1 MPPEL
6 IIAAFVLDHLFG
18 DPRGV
23 PHPVQLFGYM
33 VTRLEA
39 ILRPLFAGPSAE
51 RYAGGMMVLIIV
63 LAAYLIPWFL
73 LSYIKRHLGYWA
85 WATAATY
92 LAYTTISVKSLKDAA
107 TAVLAPLRG
116 DDLQGARDALS
127 MIVGRDTRDLPKEE
141 VVRGAV
147 ETVAENASDGVVAPL
162 FYLAVGGV
170 PLALAYKAI
179 NTMDSMAGYKS
190 DRYIHF
196 GMAAARLDDLANFI
210 PARFSG
216 FFMVV
221 ACWILSVFHPGKYDV
236 SGSWRVFMRDRKNHA
251 SPNSGHPEAAM
262 AGAIGVR
269 LGGESSYFGVTS
281 VKPYIGAP
289 VGVLTPEKLED
300 AVRLMFAT
308 SVIAVVVSAWLA
320 SIVDIL
326 ASNL

>member
-6 IIAAFVLDHLFG
+6 IIAAFVLDQFFG

-33 VTRLEA
+33 VARLES
-39 ILRPLFAGPSAE
+39 ILRPVFTGPSAE
-51 RYAGGMMVLIIV
+51 RWAGGLMVLIIV
-63 LAAYLIPWFL
+63 IAAYLIPWLL
-73 LSYIKRHLGYWA
+73 LSYIKRYLGYWA

-92 LAYTTISVKSLKDAA
+92 LAYTTISVKSLRDAA
-107 TAVLAPLRG
+107 LAVLAPLRG
-116 DDLQGARDALS
+116 DDLPGARFALS
-127 MIVGRDTRDLPKEE
+127 MIVGRDTGGLSREDI
-141 VVRGAV
+141 VRGAV

-196 GMAAARLDDLANFI
+196 GMAAARLDDAANFI
-210 PARFSG
+210 PARLSG
-216 FFMVV
+216 LFMVA
-221 ACWILSVFHPGKYDV
+221 ACGVLSVLHPGNYDV
-236 SGSWRVFMRDRKNHA
+236 SGAWRVFMRDRKKHA

-262 AGAIGVR
+262 AGATGVR

-281 VKPYIGAP
+281 VKPYIGDP
-289 VGVLTPEKLED
+289 VGVLTPDKLYD
-300 AVRLMFAT
+300 AIGLIFAT
-308 SVIAVVVSAWLA
+308 SVIAVVASAWLA
-320 SIVDIL
+320 SIIDML
-326 ASNL
+326 ACNL